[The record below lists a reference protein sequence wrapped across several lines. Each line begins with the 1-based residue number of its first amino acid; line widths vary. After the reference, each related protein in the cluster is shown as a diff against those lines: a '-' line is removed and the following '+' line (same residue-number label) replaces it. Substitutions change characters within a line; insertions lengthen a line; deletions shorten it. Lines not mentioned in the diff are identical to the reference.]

1 MPIVNPVA
9 VLPVKGIPRFAIV
22 FVIGKIDAAAAPVL
36 LPKIDGIDSPTPP
49 ALVDVALVVAVVV
62 AVTAIVDKTPF
73 DIVCSLSQFT
83 FTICWDSK
91 YKRAAKNTPAI
102 TASIFIIR
110 FIVKPIKKPT
120 IPRNSQF
127 H

>member
-1 MPIVNPVA
+1 MPIVNPMA

-62 AVTAIVDKTPF
+62 AVVAIVDRILF
-73 DIVCSLSQFT
+73 DIIWSLSQFT
-83 FTICWDSK
+83 FTIC
-91 YKRAAKNTPAI
+91 
-102 TASIFIIR
+102 
-110 FIVKPIKKPT
+110 
-120 IPRNSQF
+120 
-127 H
+127 